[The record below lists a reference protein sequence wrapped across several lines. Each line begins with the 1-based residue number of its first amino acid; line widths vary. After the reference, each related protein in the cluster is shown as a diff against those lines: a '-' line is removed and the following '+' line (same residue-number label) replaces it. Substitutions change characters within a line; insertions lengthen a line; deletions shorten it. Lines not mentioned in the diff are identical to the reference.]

1 MRRVWLLLG
10 GEDVDRNRAKTFCG
24 QRPLLRAA
32 KNGNEGT
39 LKVLMERKDIP
50 AAIPDNTN

>member
-1 MRRVWLLLG
+1 MRGVWMLLG
-10 GEDVDRNRAKTFCG
+10 EEDVDRNRVNTVPG

-32 KNGNEGT
+32 KIGNEGI

-50 AAIPDNTN
+50 AAIPDTTN

>member
-1 MRRVWLLLG
+1 MLLG
-10 GEDVDRNRAKTFCG
+10 EEDVDRNRVNTVPG

-32 KNGNEGT
+32 KIGNEGI

-50 AAIPDNTN
+50 AAIPDTTN